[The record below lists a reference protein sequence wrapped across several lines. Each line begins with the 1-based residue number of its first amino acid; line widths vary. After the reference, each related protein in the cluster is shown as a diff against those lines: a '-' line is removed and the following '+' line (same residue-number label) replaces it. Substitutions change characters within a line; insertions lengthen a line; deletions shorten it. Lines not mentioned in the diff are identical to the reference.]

1 MSARL
6 VVLAL
11 GCALTSVAA
20 YTAAPAQ
27 TGPPPVDPNSALQ
40 PDQNGLG
47 CTATKASSVDSAW
60 CRTQC
65 SSTPPNCP
73 SSLCECADSGSI
85 LTFENDDET
94 PTFSNGDDEETEEES
109 PESPEDAAVDADAA
123 AAATIAAAAKV
134 VADATEAA
142 TAKADAVA
150 VSRNAA
156 NPNSALKP
164 GVDPMSCKAKL
175 KATVDN
181 AWCQTQCGSN
191 PPNCP
196 KVACR
201 CEGSEEDSE
210 EDSEETPAQPPV
222 AAAAIAPT
230 AAATAPTAAA
240 DAATEAAAA
249 ATAAAAAATAAASE
263 SALAPQGD
271 PMGCV
276 AVKDAGQGIDD
287 EWCQKT
293 CRESTN
299 CPKTMCECS
308 DDNGVLRYDPN
319 DPDMPIRRAG
329 LRRAVAPAVSPEE
342 DALAAAAAA
351 QAANAAAVAA
361 IDAANAASTAAVS
374 DTESALAPQ
383 GDPMGC
389 VAVKDAGEGVDD
401 DYCRNTCSQSEIC
414 PKSMCECN
422 DDNGVLRYD
431 PNDPDIPIKEIEDR
445 LRKNPSRNLRVDV
458 TPEEEAAAA
467 AAATQAAVDAAV
479 AAIDAASAASADAAA
494 NTESALA
501 PQGDPMGCVA
511 TKDAGEGIDDDWCR
525 NTCSQSENCPASM
538 CECSDDNGIMRYD
551 PNDPDIPIK
560 DEGLIRNRF
569 RAKAATPAAT
579 QTKIDAPI
587 TAAEEA
593 AANAA
598 DAIAVTAA
606 AVAANE
612 AAAAAT
618 EAAAATAASAANAA
632 ARADA
637 ADDGQSALAPQGD
650 PMGCVATKDAG
661 EGIDDDW
668 CRNTCSESAN
678 CPKSMCE
685 CNDDNGIMR
694 YDPND
699 PDIPIMKTRV
709 RRPAARGVRLLA
721 TNLRAAGENGVAT
734 PLLR

>member
-6 VVLAL
+6 VLAL
-11 GCALTSVAA
+11 GCALSSVTA

-40 PDQNGLG
+40 PDQDGSS
-47 CTATKASSVDSAW
+47 CTATEASSVDSAW

-73 SSLCECADSGSI
+73 SSLCKCAGSGSI
-85 LTFENDDET
+85 LTFANDDET

-109 PESPEDAAVDADAA
+109 PESPEDAA
-123 AAATIAAAAKV
+123 AATIAASAKV

-142 TAKADAVA
+142 TAKADALA

-175 KATVDN
+175 KATVDT

-201 CEGSEEDSE
+201 CEGSDEDSD

-222 AAAAIAPT
+222 AAT
-230 AAATAPTAAA
+230 ATAPTAPTAVA
-240 DAATEAAAA
+240 TAPTAEANAATEAAAA

-263 SALAPQGD
+263 SALAPGGD

-276 AVKDAGQGIDD
+276 AVEDAGQGIDD

-293 CRESTN
+293 CREAAS

-329 LRRAVAPAVSPEE
+329 LRRSATPAVSPEE

-361 IDAANAASTAAVS
+361 IDAANAASAAAAS
-374 DTESALAPQ
+374 DTESALAPN

-401 DYCRNTCSQSEIC
+401 DYCRNTCSQSALC

-445 LRKNPSRNLRVDV
+445 LRKNPSRNLRADV

-479 AAIDAASAASADAAA
+479 AAIDAANAVSAANAAGGG
-494 NTESALA
+494 ESALA
-501 PQGDPMGCVA
+501 PGGDPMGCVA
-511 TKDAGEGIDDDWCR
+511 VKGADEGIDDDYCR

-538 CECSDDNGIMRYD
+538 CECSDDNGV
-551 PNDPDIPIK
+551 
-560 DEGLIRNRF
+560 L
-569 RAKAATPAAT
+569 
-579 QTKIDAPI
+579 
-587 TAAEEA
+587 
-593 AANAA
+593 
-598 DAIAVTAA
+598 
-606 AVAANE
+606 
-612 AAAAAT
+612 
-618 EAAAATAASAANAA
+618 
-632 ARADA
+632 
-637 ADDGQSALAPQGD
+637 
-650 PMGCVATKDAG
+650 
-661 EGIDDDW
+661 
-668 CRNTCSESAN
+668 
-678 CPKSMCE
+678 
-685 CNDDNGIMR
+685 R

-721 TNLRAAGENGVAT
+721 NNLRAAGENGAAQV
-734 PLLR
+734 LLR

>member
-6 VVLAL
+6 VLAL
-11 GCALTSVAA
+11 WCCALTGVAA

-40 PDQNGLG
+40 PDQDGNS
-47 CTATKASSVDSAW
+47 CTATDTSTVDSAW
-60 CRTQC
+60 CRTHC
-65 SSTPPNCP
+65 STTPPNCP
-73 SSLCECADSGSI
+73 SSLCECADSSSI

-94 PTFSNGDDEETEEES
+94 PIFSNGDDEETEEES

-142 TAKADAVA
+142 TAKADALA

-175 KATVDN
+175 AATVDT
-181 AWCQTQCGSN
+181 AWCQTQCSSN

-201 CEGSEEDSE
+201 CEGSAEDGD

-222 AAAAIAPT
+222 AATATAPT

-249 ATAAAAAATAAASE
+249 ATAAAAAAIAATASASE

-271 PMGCV
+271 PMGCI
-276 AVKDAGQGIDD
+276 AVEDAGQGIDD

-308 DDNGVLRYDPN
+308 DANGVLRYDPN

-329 LRRAVAPAVSPEE
+329 LRRSAAPAVSPEE

-361 IDAANAASTAAVS
+361 IDAANAASAAAVS
-374 DTESALAPQ
+374 DSESALAPQ

-389 VAVKDAGEGVDD
+389 VAV
-401 DYCRNTCSQSEIC
+401 
-414 PKSMCECN
+414 
-422 DDNGVLRYD
+422 
-431 PNDPDIPIKEIEDR
+431 
-445 LRKNPSRNLRVDV
+445 
-458 TPEEEAAAA
+458 
-467 AAATQAAVDAAV
+467 
-479 AAIDAASAASADAAA
+479 
-494 NTESALA
+494 
-501 PQGDPMGCVA
+501 
-511 TKDAGEGIDDDWCR
+511 KDAGEGIDDDWCR

-538 CECSDDNGIMRYD
+538 CECSDDNGVLRYD
-551 PNDPDIPIK
+551 PNDPEIPIK
-560 DEGLIRNRF
+560 DQGQVRNRF
-569 RAKAATPAAT
+569 RAAMPAS
-579 QTKIDAPI
+579 KIDAPI

-598 DAIAVTAA
+598 DAAAVVAA

-618 EAAAATAASAANAA
+618 AAAAANAAASANAA

-650 PMGCVATKDAG
+650 PMGCVAVKDAG

-678 CPKSMCE
+678 CPKTMCE
-685 CNDDNGIMR
+685 CSDDNGVLR

-699 PDIPIMKTRV
+699 PEIPIMKTRV

-721 TNLRAAGENGVAT
+721 NNLRAARENGAAQV
-734 PLLR
+734 LLR

>member
-1 MSARL
+1 MSAGAGQWRL
-6 VVLAL
+6 VLAL
-11 GCALTSVAA
+11 WCCALTGVAA

-40 PDQNGLG
+40 PDQDGNS
-47 CTATKASSVDSAW
+47 CTATEASSVDSAW

-65 SSTPPNCP
+65 SATPPNCP

-94 PTFSNGDDEETEEES
+94 PTFSNGDDEETEEDES

-175 KATVDN
+175 KATVDT

-201 CEGSEEDSE
+201 CEGSDEDGD

-222 AAAAIAPT
+222 AAT
-230 AAATAPTAAA
+230 ATAPTAAA
-240 DAATEAAAA
+240 PAPTAAANAATEAAAA
-249 ATAAAAAATAAASE
+249 ATAAAAAAIAATASASE

-329 LRRAVAPAVSPEE
+329 LRRSAAPAVSPEE

-361 IDAANAASTAAVS
+361 IDAANAASAAAVS
-374 DTESALAPQ
+374 DSESALAPQ

-389 VAVKDAGEGVDD
+389 VAV
-401 DYCRNTCSQSEIC
+401 
-414 PKSMCECN
+414 
-422 DDNGVLRYD
+422 
-431 PNDPDIPIKEIEDR
+431 
-445 LRKNPSRNLRVDV
+445 
-458 TPEEEAAAA
+458 
-467 AAATQAAVDAAV
+467 
-479 AAIDAASAASADAAA
+479 
-494 NTESALA
+494 
-501 PQGDPMGCVA
+501 
-511 TKDAGEGIDDDWCR
+511 
-525 NTCSQSENCPASM
+525 
-538 CECSDDNGIMRYD
+538 
-551 PNDPDIPIK
+551 
-560 DEGLIRNRF
+560 
-569 RAKAATPAAT
+569 
-579 QTKIDAPI
+579 
-587 TAAEEA
+587 
-593 AANAA
+593 
-598 DAIAVTAA
+598 
-606 AVAANE
+606 
-612 AAAAAT
+612 
-618 EAAAATAASAANAA
+618 
-632 ARADA
+632 
-637 ADDGQSALAPQGD
+637 
-650 PMGCVATKDAG
+650 KDAG

-685 CNDDNGIMR
+685 CSDDNGVLR

-699 PDIPIMKTRV
+699 PEIPIMKTRV

-721 TNLRAAGENGVAT
+721 NNLRAARENGAAQV
-734 PLLR
+734 LLR